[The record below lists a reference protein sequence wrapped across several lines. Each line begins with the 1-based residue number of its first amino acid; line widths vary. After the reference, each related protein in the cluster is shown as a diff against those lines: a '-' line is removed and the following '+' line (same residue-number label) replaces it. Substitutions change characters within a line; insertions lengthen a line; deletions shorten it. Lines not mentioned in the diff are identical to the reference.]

1 MYSYPF
7 IRNGNPMNKL
17 MKAVIVDEIEAKC
30 HSYKSLQKSP
40 KENKKN
46 KKVLI
51 FRKIKK
57 KKKIREIFHCTKCME
72 IMYGNLLSRR
82 QCFQQKFR
90 ENIFSHLGIFVK
102 PHKRSFFLVLFE
114 ISCLKYSFH
123 LTFLPASN

>member
-17 MKAVIVDEIEAKC
+17 MKAVIVDKIEAKC

-46 KKVLI
+46 ENFSGNKKSVKS
-51 FRKIKK
+51 F
-57 KKKIREIFHCTKCME
+57 TKCME

-82 QCFQQKFR
+82 QLFQQKFR
-90 ENIFSHLGIFVK
+90 EDIFFTLRNI
-102 PHKRSFFLVLFE
+102 RE
-114 ISCLKYSFH
+114 
-123 LTFLPASN
+123 TAQT